1 MAPDPAAPHLE
12 ERVHATYRYLR
23 VIAIL
28 PAAWLILAI
37 VVVWVVRREVLD
49 SISDYYGGPLRDVF
63 VGSLM
68 ASGICLVAYKG
79 ESKLEDY
86 ALNFAGVNAFL
97 VALVPNSFP
106 ELVAA
111 ARAAEATN
119 KPPPVG
125 SADLLQNL
133 GIAVGT
139 FGVVLLVFLVVDER
153 FFRWTRFSWR
163 HHSKGA
169 GVLVGLSW
177 LAELALLSV
186 AALVVWKAFSGTE
199 STWAFTAVHYGAASL
214 LVVNLAIAAA
224 SHAFPGRLRTEADA
238 AADPERVTRWFRRI
252 TWAMVLGIVVGV
264 VAIPA
269 DVPYAVIGL
278 EVWEVVLFVG
288 FWILATRR
296 EWVRAGP
303 PRVRVV
309 ATK

>member
-1 MAPDPAAPHLE
+1 MASDPAAPHLE

-28 PAAWLILAI
+28 PAAWLILAM

-49 SISDYYGGPLRDVF
+49 SVSDYYGGPLRDVF

-111 ARAAEATN
+111 ARAAEATRE
-119 KPPPVG
+119 PPPVS

-139 FGVVLLVFLVVDER
+139 FGVVLLVFLVVDKR
-153 FFRWTRFSWR
+153 FFTWTRFTWTDRSR
-163 HHSKGA
+163 AA

-177 LAELALLSV
+177 LAELLLLSV
-186 AALVVWKAFSGTE
+186 AAIVVWNAFSGAE
-199 STWAFTAVHYGAASL
+199 STWPFTAVHYGAASL

-224 SHAFPGRLRTEADA
+224 SHAFPRRLRTEADA
-238 AADPERVTRWFRRI
+238 AADPERVSRWFRRI
-252 TWAMVLGIVVGV
+252 TCGMVLGIAFGI

-269 DVPYAVIGL
+269 DVPYAVIGV
-278 EVWEVVLFVG
+278 EVWEIVLFMG

-303 PRVRVV
+303 PKARVGAR
-309 ATK
+309 